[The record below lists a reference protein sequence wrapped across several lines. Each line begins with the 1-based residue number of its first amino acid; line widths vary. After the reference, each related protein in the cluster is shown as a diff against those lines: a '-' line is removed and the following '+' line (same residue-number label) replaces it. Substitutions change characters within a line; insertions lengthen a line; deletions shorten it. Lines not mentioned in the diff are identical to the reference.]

1 MSLCIGCCKHNFPQG
16 LDKVTNSVK
25 AKRMLL
31 MLFIAVSIVLAGCSN
46 RPLIDVDFP
55 EPSKILDVNGVTI
68 TTVSE
73 ENRIPVTLDNI
84 SPYMQQAIVAIEDAR
99 FYQHRGI
106 DPVGLARAL
115 WVNIKARDIVEGG
128 STISQQLVKNLY
140 LSPERTVVRKLE
152 EISLTVQLERKH
164 TKEEILEM
172 YLNQIYFG
180 QGAYGVEA
188 AAKTYFNKTAKDLG
202 LAESA
207 MLAGVPRAPSI
218 YAPSQNFEGAKAR
231 QTTVLNRMV
240 ELGMISREEAQKA
253 GGQYLQPLKVPVS
266 VRKAP
271 YFTNEIM
278 NYIEK
283 KYSKGMETLYSG
295 GLSIYTTLD
304 LNMQEAAEKAVSQGL
319 NGSDPELDGALVA
332 IDPKNGQVKAMV
344 GGKNYA
350 RSQLNRALARF
361 QPGSAFKPFLYAATI
376 DSNYTPGSTITC
388 EPVSFPQAGGA
399 SYEPHDFQG
408 GYHNRPFTLK
418 EALYTS
424 DNVVAVKLND
434 QVGPAR
440 VADYAT
446 RMGITSTLRPVLS
459 LPLGTSEVTPLELAG
474 AYSPLANKGIKSE
487 PYFIQKITDRNGRV
501 LEEHRPRMEQALDEK
516 TAYIVTEML
525 TAVLQPGGTAA
536 GISTVVNRPAA
547 GKTGTTENLKEA
559 WFVGYTP
566 DIVAAVY
573 IGYDDKSKEVG
584 QTGSQIAAPI
594 WASFV
599 KAAMGNVPAAD
610 FTMPDGVLKVT
621 ICAEDGLLAGPFT
634 TRPIDAA
641 FIQGTEP
648 IAVCP
653 GSGGGVLIPDYAR
666 QENYG
671 LRNFPLPG
679 LDRTIPR
686 SLFETLKPGQK
697 SFL

>member
-1 MSLCIGCCKHNFPQG
+1 M
-16 LDKVTNSVK
+16 K
-25 AKRMLL
+25 AKRLL
-31 MLFIAVSIVLAGCSN
+31 LILYIWVSIVLSGCST
-46 RPLIDVDFP
+46 RAIIDVDFP
-55 EPSKILDVNGVTI
+55 EPSRILDANGIII
-68 TTVSE
+68 TTLSE
-73 ENRIPVTLDNI
+73 ENRVSVTLDNI

-99 FYQHRGI
+99 FYQHHGI
-106 DPVGLARAL
+106 DPAGLARAL
-115 WVNIKARDIVEGG
+115 WVNIKAGEIVEGG

-140 LSPERTVVRKLE
+140 LSPERTIVRKIE
-152 EISLTVQLERKH
+152 EIFLTIQLERKH
-164 TKEEILEM
+164 TKKEILEM

-188 AAKTYFNKTAKDLG
+188 AARTYFNKPAKDLG

-231 QTTVLNRMV
+231 QATVLNRMV
-240 ELGMISREEAQKA
+240 DLGMISREEAQNA

-283 KYSKGMETLYSG
+283 NYSDGLEILYSG

-319 NGSDPELDGALVA
+319 NESAPELDGALVA
-332 IDPKNGQVKAMV
+332 IDPKTGQVKAMV

-361 QPGSAFKPFLYAATI
+361 QPGSAFKPFLYAAAI
-376 DSNYTPGSTITC
+376 DSGYTPGSTITC
-388 EPVSFPQAGGA
+388 EPVSFPQANGT

-408 GYHNRPFTLK
+408 GYHDRPFTLK

-424 DNVVAVKLND
+424 DNVVAVRLND
-434 QVGPAR
+434 YVGPAR
-440 VADYAT
+440 VADYAR
-446 RMGITSTLRPVLS
+446 RMGITSPLRPVLS

-474 AYSPLANKGIKSE
+474 AYGPLANKGIKTE
-487 PYFIQKITDRNGRV
+487 TYFIQKITDRTGRV
-501 LEEHRPRMEQALDEK
+501 LEEHRPKMEQAIDEK
-516 TAYIVTEML
+516 IAYVVSDML

-536 GISTVVNRPAA
+536 NISAAIERPAA

-566 DIVAAVY
+566 DLVAAVY

-599 KAAMGNVPAAD
+599 KVSLKNVPASG
-610 FTMPDGVLKVT
+610 FTMPAGVIRVN

-634 TRPIDAA
+634 TKSIETA

-653 GSGGGVLIPDYAR
+653 GSSRGWLIPD
-666 QENYG
+666 NYG
-671 LRNFPLPG
+671 PKYLRLKG
-679 LDRTIPR
+679 LFMPDPDRTITKNL
-686 SLFETLKPGQK
+686 SGYKKVHFD
-697 SFL
+697 